1 MTRWQT
7 VPIIPDDTRA
17 DLVAAARHIKASMHG
32 IQEQE
37 LDHLARRYGVTLR
50 TLQRYLNGFYRCP
63 GYPEGSCL
71 TNVRGGGLCGFCRK
85 SKAPTRTAIREGR
98 TL

>member
-7 VPIIPDDTRA
+7 LPIVPDDTRA
-17 DLVAAARHIKASMHG
+17 EMVAAARRIQSTLFG
-32 IQEQE
+32 IRTQE

-50 TLQRYLNGFYRCP
+50 TLQRYMNDKYPCP

-71 TNVRGGGLCGFCRK
+71 TNVQGGGLCRYCQK
-85 SKAPTRTAIREGR
+85 TKAAA
-98 TL
+98 